1 MGLVMKKDEIFFNVD
16 ETAKKLGMSRDILLK
31 ELEEGKIKGN
41 RRGKRIKFT
50 QADID
55 EYKESQRIDKS
66 KNVEVD
72 FEDYDNIDQVPV
84 RE

>member
-1 MGLVMKKDEIFFNVD
+1 MKKDEIHFNVD

>member
-1 MGLVMKKDEIFFNVD
+1 MKKDEIHFNVD
-16 ETAKKLGMSRDILLK
+16 ETAKKLGMSRDILIK

>member
-1 MGLVMKKDEIFFNVD
+1 VKKDEILFNVD

-31 ELEEGKIKGN
+31 ELDEGKIKGN

-55 EYKESQRIDKS
+55 EYKENQRVDKS
-66 KNVEVD
+66 KKVEVD
-72 FEDYDNIDQVPV
+72 FEDYDNIDHVPLL
-84 RE
+84 

>member
-1 MGLVMKKDEIFFNVD
+1 MKKDEIHFNVD
-16 ETAKKLGMSRDILLK
+16 ETAKKLGMSRDILIK

-55 EYKESQRIDKS
+55 EYKENQRIDRSNEAEPHVFKHL
-66 KNVEVD
+66 D
-72 FEDYDNIDQVPV
+72 I
-84 RE
+84 

>member
-1 MGLVMKKDEIFFNVD
+1 
-16 ETAKKLGMSRDILLK
+16 MSRDILLK
-31 ELEEGKIKGN
+31 ELDEGKIKGN

-55 EYKESQRIDKS
+55 EYKENQRVDKS
-66 KNVEVD
+66 KKVEVD

-84 RE
+84 L

>member
-55 EYKESQRIDKS
+55 EYKENQRIDRSNEAEPHVFKHL
-66 KNVEVD
+66 D
-72 FEDYDNIDQVPV
+72 I
-84 RE
+84 

>member
-1 MGLVMKKDEIFFNVD
+1 MKKDEIFFNVD

-55 EYKESQRIDKS
+55 EYKENQRIDRSNEAEPHVFKHL
-66 KNVEVD
+66 D
-72 FEDYDNIDQVPV
+72 I
-84 RE
+84 